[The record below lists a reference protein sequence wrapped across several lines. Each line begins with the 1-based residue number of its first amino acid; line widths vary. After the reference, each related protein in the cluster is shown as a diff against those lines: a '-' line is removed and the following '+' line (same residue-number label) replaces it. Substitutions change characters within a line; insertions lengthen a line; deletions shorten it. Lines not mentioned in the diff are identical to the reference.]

1 MIILTVSG
9 SMNSYLQFITV
20 LILFVFVV
28 GITWFV
34 TKWIGGYQKAR
45 SINANIEA
53 IETFHLANNKYIQI
67 IRVGKKYLAV
77 AIGKDSVT
85 MLAEIPEGQLVF
97 SEGTDVYQPSFKE
110 LLNKLQKKNFLNN
123 EDDRNKDE

>member
-1 MIILTVSG
+1 MILTVSS
-9 SMNSYLQFITV
+9 SMNSYLQFMTV
-20 LILFVFVV
+20 LILFVFVL

-34 TKWIGGYQKAR
+34 TKWIGGYQKTM
-45 SINANIEA
+45 SKNVNIEVV
-53 IETFHLANNKYIQI
+53 ETFHLANNKYIQI

-85 MLAEIPEGQLVF
+85 MLTEV
-97 SEGTDVYQPSFKE
+97 SEEDIVLSDGTDGIQPSFKE
-110 LLNKLQKKNFLNN
+110 LLEKLQKKKLLNI

>member
-1 MIILTVSG
+1 MILTVSG
-9 SMNSYLQFITV
+9 SMNSYLQFMTV
-20 LILFVFVV
+20 LILFVFVLA
-28 GITWFV
+28 ITWFV

-85 MLAEIPEGQLVF
+85 MLTEIPEDQLVL
-97 SEGTDVYQPSFKE
+97 SDGVNAGSPSFKE
-110 LLNKLQKKNFLNN
+110 LLDKLQKNKFLNN

>member
-1 MIILTVSG
+1 MILTVSG
-9 SMNSYLQFITV
+9 SMNSYLQFMTV
-20 LILFVFVV
+20 LILFVFVL

-34 TKWIGGYQKAR
+34 TKWIGGYQKTISR
-45 SINANIEA
+45 NVNIEVV
-53 IETFHLANNKYIQI
+53 ETFHLANNKYIQI

-85 MLAEIPEGQLVF
+85 MLTEIPEDQLVL
-97 SEGTDVYQPSFKE
+97 SDGIDAGGPSFKE
-110 LLNKLQKKNFLNN
+110 LLDKLQKNRFLNS

>member
-1 MIILTVSG
+1 MLLTVSG
-9 SMNSYLQFITV
+9 SVNSYLQFMTV
-20 LILFVFVV
+20 LILFVFVLV
-28 GITWFV
+28 ITWFV

-85 MLAEIPEGQLVF
+85 MLTEIPEDQLVL
-97 SEGTDVYQPSFKE
+97 SAGIDDNQPSFKE
-110 LLNKLQKKNFLNN
+110 LLDKLQKNKFLNN

>member
-1 MIILTVSG
+1 MILTVSG
-9 SMNSYLQFITV
+9 SMNSYLQFMTV
-20 LILFVFVV
+20 LILFVFVL

-45 SINANIEA
+45 SINANIEVV
-53 IETFHLANNKYIQI
+53 ETFYLANNKYIQI

-85 MLAEIPEGQLVF
+85 MLTEIPEEQLVL
-97 SEGTDVYQPSFKE
+97 SEGIDARSPSFKE
-110 LLNKLQKKNFLNN
+110 LLDKLQKNKFLNN

>member
-1 MIILTVSG
+1 MILTASD
-9 SMNSYLQFITV
+9 SLNSYLQFLTV
-20 LILFVFVV
+20 LILFVFVL

-34 TKWIGGYQKAR
+34 TRWIGGYQKAR
-45 SINANIEA
+45 SINANIEVL
-53 IETFHLANNKYIQI
+53 ETSRLANNKYIQI

-85 MLAEIPEGQLVF
+85 MLTEIPEDQLVL
-97 SEGTDVYQPSFKE
+97 SDGIDVGGPSFKE
-110 LLNKLQKKNFLNN
+110 LLDKLQKNKFLNN

>member
-1 MIILTVSG
+1 MILTVSG
-9 SMNSYLQFITV
+9 SMNSYLQFMTV
-20 LILFVFVV
+20 LILFVFVL

-34 TKWIGGYQKAR
+34 TKWIGGYQKTMSR
-45 SINANIEA
+45 NVNIEVV
-53 IETFHLANNKYIQI
+53 ETFHLANNKYIQI

-85 MLAEIPEGQLVF
+85 MLTEVSEEDLVL
-97 SEGTDVYQPSFKE
+97 SDGTDGVQPSFKE
-110 LLNKLQKKNFLNN
+110 LLEKLQKKKLSNI

>member
-1 MIILTVSG
+1 MILTVSG
-9 SMNSYLQFITV
+9 SLNSYLQFMTV
-20 LILFVFVV
+20 LILFVFVLA
-28 GITWFV
+28 ITWFV

-45 SINANIEA
+45 SINANIEVV
-53 IETFHLANNKYIQI
+53 ETVSLANNKYIQI

-85 MLAEIPEGQLVF
+85 MLTEIPEDQLVL
-97 SEGTDVYQPSFKE
+97 SEGIDAGSPSFKE
-110 LLNKLQKKNFLNN
+110 LLDKLQKNKFLNS